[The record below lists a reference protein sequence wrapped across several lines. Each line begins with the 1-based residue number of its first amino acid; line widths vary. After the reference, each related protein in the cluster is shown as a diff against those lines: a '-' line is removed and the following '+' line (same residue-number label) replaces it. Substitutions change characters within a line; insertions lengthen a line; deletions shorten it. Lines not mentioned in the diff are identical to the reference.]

1 MARNINYMSEWARN
15 LVQKVRSEISKGT
28 SIIGSTELNLGPRD
42 GNNWE
47 LDQHYK
53 DILKDKERRI
63 DYEEKYRRLMG
74 SAYGYGPGSSGK
86 KFALEFQTGMYG
98 KYTGPLSHEEIE
110 AIKDITI

>member
-1 MARNINYMSEWARN
+1 
-15 LVQKVRSEISKGT
+15 
-28 SIIGSTELNLGPRD
+28 
-42 GNNWE
+42 
-47 LDQHYK
+47 
-53 DILKDKERRI
+53 
-63 DYEEKYRRLMG
+63 MG

>member
-1 MARNINYMSEWARN
+1 MSGWARN
-15 LVQKVRSEISKGT
+15 LVIKVRSEILRGNF
-28 SIIGSTELNLGPRD
+28 TELDLGPRD

-53 DILKDKERRI
+53 DILKDN
-63 DYEEKYRRLMG
+63 EEKYRRLMG